1 MKLHERCF
9 HVERL
14 KIQLT
19 LFTPSILPKKREELA
34 IANERNTEHGEAA
47 VLAFGAEQ

>member
-1 MKLHERCF
+1 MNPNEDF
-9 HVERL
+9 V
-14 KIQLT
+14 
-19 LFTPSILPKKREELA
+19 LA